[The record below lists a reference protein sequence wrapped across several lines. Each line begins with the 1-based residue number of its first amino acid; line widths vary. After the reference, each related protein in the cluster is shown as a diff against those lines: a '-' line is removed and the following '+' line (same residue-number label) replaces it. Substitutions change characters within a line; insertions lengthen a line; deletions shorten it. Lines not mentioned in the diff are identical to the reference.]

1 MVVAGSAATVV
12 AGSAATVVAGSAARV
27 VSGSAATVVASSA
40 AMIVAGSSAMVVAGS
55 SATVI
60 AGSSATVVA
69 DSAAMVV
76 AGSAAT
82 VVSGSGARVVSAGM
96 SVVASSRST
105 SLGCLGSIILCLCSI
120 LALSC
125 IVNSVRSSGALESM
139 YLAYWMRRL
148 ISSSANADLAL
159 SMKKGLA
166 SRTLQDRGN
175 ATARHGRRLKITSLM
190 LTIGVLFL
198 QLPM

>member
-1 MVVAGSAATVV
+1 MVVAAGSAAMVVAVSAATVVAGSAAMVVAGSSAAMVVAGSAATVV
-12 AGSAATVVAGSAARV
+12 AGSAA
-27 VSGSAATVVASSA
+27 
-40 AMIVAGSSAMVVAGS
+40 
-55 SATVI
+55 
-60 AGSSATVVA
+60 
-69 DSAAMVV
+69 MVV
-76 AGSAAT
+76 AGSAA
-82 VVSGSGARVVSAGM
+82 M
-96 SVVASSRST
+96 VVASSRSAC
-105 SLGCLGSIILCLCSI
+105 LGCLGSIILCLCSI
-120 LALSC
+120 LALSF

-139 YLAYWMRRL
+139 YLAYSMRRL

-175 ATARHGRRLKITSLM
+175 ATDRHGRILKITSLM

>member
-1 MVVAGSAATVV
+1 
-12 AGSAATVVAGSAARV
+12 
-27 VSGSAATVVASSA
+27 
-40 AMIVAGSSAMVVAGS
+40 MVVAGS

-76 AGSAAT
+76 SGLAAMVVSGSVGMVVADLSAMVVAGSAASVVSGSAAT

>member
-1 MVVAGSAATVV
+1 MVVAGSAARVVSGSAAIVVASSAAMVVSGSSAMVVAGSAATVV
-12 AGSAATVVAGSAARV
+12 AGSAA
-27 VSGSAATVVASSA
+27 
-40 AMIVAGSSAMVVAGS
+40 
-55 SATVI
+55 
-60 AGSSATVVA
+60 
-69 DSAAMVV
+69 MVV
-76 AGSAAT
+76 AGSAAMVVSGLAAMVVSGSAST

-105 SLGCLGSIILCLCSI
+105 SLGRLGSIILCLCSI

-125 IVNSVRSSGALESM
+125 IVNSVRSSGALAAM

-175 ATARHGRRLKITSLM
+175 ATVRHGSILKITSFM

>member
-1 MVVAGSAATVV
+1 MVVAGSAAMVV
-12 AGSAATVVAGSAARV
+12 AGSAAMV
-27 VSGSAATVVASSA
+27 VSGSAAMGVS
-40 AMIVAGSSAMVVAGS
+40 GSVGMVVAGL
-55 SATVI
+55 
-60 AGSSATVVA
+60 
-69 DSAAMVV
+69 AAMVV
-76 AGSAAT
+76 SGTAARVVSGSAAT

-96 SVVASSRST
+96 SVVASSRSAC
-105 SLGCLGSIILCLCSI
+105 LGCLGSIILCLCSI

-125 IVNSVRSSGALESM
+125 IVNSVSSSGALESM

-175 ATARHGRRLKITSLM
+175 ATTRHGRRLKITSFI
-190 LTIGVLFL
+190 LTIGELFL
-198 QLPM
+198 QLTILAKTTVLYSFFGC